1 MITFPDYDYPWQGG
15 TDAAQAEAQ
24 AQIDASAGTQ
34 NPAPEL
40 TPGVVFNDLTE
51 GVKTTAKGAGGAIAD
66 TFSGAVNAVKS
77 TVRNTYFYLVGG
89 IAIIAILAI
98 LIMGMG
104 ARFMRTMEGP
114 LR

>member
-1 MITFPDYDYPWQGG
+1 MITFPDYDYPWIGG

-24 AQIDASAGTQ
+24 AQIDASAGTSK
-34 NPAPEL
+34 PAPDL

-51 GVKTTAKGAGGAIAD
+51 GVTSTVKGAGGAVAD
-66 TFSGAVNAVKS
+66 TFNGIVSGVKS

-89 IAIIAILAI
+89 IALIAILAI
-98 LIMGMG
+98 LVMGIG
-104 ARFMRTMEGP
+104 TRFMARMEGP